1 MLMIRRQRYPYLV
14 AAAGLLLVVGLAL
27 GGYETWQVVGR
38 RRALKAEEVPE
49 VEGA

>member
-1 MLMIRRQRYPYLV
+1 MLVIRRERSTYLL
-14 AAAGLLLVVGLAL
+14 AAAGLVLIIGLSL
-27 GGYETWQVVGR
+27 GGYETWRAAGR